1 MGRESVS
8 RFFFQKL
15 DILSTDDKWNVNFNS
30 NKEKMQKLLNLENF
44 SLSLMNTKDLKN
56 AEVKNG
62 NYFSGLNFNLESYS
76 QINTSLQKS
85 KIQIDFL
92 NQEYSEKIYK
102 KLKNKLNNI
111 YLLQPCNLT
120 IKLQQ
125 KFKEHVAN
133 AEKTNFDIKIDF
145 HQPLIFI
152 FNKNQIEYLN
162 KIEKHLKAMEIIR
175 NNLHIRPTTPLRT
188 SQLDWFRYAIKA
200 VIDQNRKLKL
210 DIQKST
216 YKLFMRKRYINLY
229 KRKQRIVRKKMNKLL
244 AFSLA
249 NFIFNKIY

>member
-1 MGRESVS
+1 MGRESVFK
-8 RFFFQKL
+8 FFFEKL
-15 DILSTDDKWNVNFNS
+15 DILSTDEKWSINFNS
-30 NKEKMQKLLNLENF
+30 NKEKIQKLLNLENF

-56 AEVKNG
+56 TEMKSG
-62 NYFSGLNFNLESYS
+62 NLFSNFNFNMDSYS
-76 QINTSLQKS
+76 QINASMQKS
-85 KIQIDFL
+85 KIQTDFL

-111 YLLQPCNLT
+111 YLLQPCNLA
-120 IKLQQ
+120 IKFQQ
-125 KFKEHVAN
+125 AFKDQLDNV
-133 AEKTNFDIKIDF
+133 EKTYLDIKIDF

-152 FNKNQIEYLN
+152 FNKNQIEYLD

-188 SQLDWFRYAIKA
+188 SRLDWFRYAIKA

-216 YKLFMRKRYINLY
+216 YKLFLRKRYINLY
-229 KRKQRIVRKKMNKLL
+229 KRRQRIVKKK
-244 AFSLA
+244 
-249 NFIFNKIY
+249 FNINYFQFFLTG

>member
-1 MGRESVS
+1 M
-8 RFFFQKL
+8 
-15 DILSTDDKWNVNFNS
+15 
-30 NKEKMQKLLNLENF
+30 NLENF

-56 AEVKNG
+56 TEAKNG
-62 NYFSGLNFNLESYS
+62 NIFSSLNFNLEGFS
-76 QINTSLQKS
+76 QINPSAQKS

-102 KLKNKLNNI
+102 KLKNRLNNI

-125 KFKEHVAN
+125 IFKDNVAN
-133 AEKTNFDIKIDF
+133 VEKTNFDIKIDF

-188 SQLDWFRYAIKA
+188 SRLDWFRYAIKA

-216 YKLFMRKRYINLY
+216 YKLFLMKRYINLY
-229 KRKQRIVRKKMNKLL
+229 KRKQRIVKKKINLL
-244 AFSLA
+244 Q
-249 NFIFNKIY
+249 